1 MSPKR
6 ITNLALMVAGFS
18 DLGIIAM
25 LLSRPGWGLLSWW
38 PVAGL
43 GFSLLLIMIAFL
55 RGASMAAQ
63 RRVDMVDVMND
74 CNAGITYPDNS

>member
-6 ITNLALMVAGFS
+6 ITNLALVVAGIS
-18 DLGIIAM
+18 VLGIIAV

-43 GFSLLLIMIAFL
+43 GFSMLLMVIAL
-55 RGASMAAQ
+55 VKGASMAAQ

-74 CNAGITYPDNS
+74 CNAGIPQPDDS

>member
-6 ITNLALMVAGFS
+6 ITNLALIVAGIS
-18 DLGIIAM
+18 VVGIIVT

-43 GFSLLLIMIAFL
+43 GFSLLLIMIAL
-55 RGASMAAQ
+55 AKGASMAAQ

-74 CNAGITYPDNS
+74 CNAGIPHPDNS